1 MGTKPAQLQRG
12 EIMWLRANGAQLR
25 PGQQCWVL
33 ADLQKPGLSVHVHM
47 DDGSGRPRDIQLED
61 PAGTRRWVTRGAL
74 VALGCAT
81 WFRES
86 RVYRPSQQVRTLT
99 PAQAAAAELAAG
111 AGNWIRLSGAQTAQP
126 DPAGHA
132 GRGRRAPPTD
142 GQH

>member
-99 PAQAAAAELAAG
+99 PAQAAAAELADERTAVIMAG
-111 AGNWIRLSGAQTAQP
+111 A
-126 DPAGHA
+126 
-132 GRGRRAPPTD
+132 PPLTPERMAVVAFQNSLD
-142 GQH
+142 GIN